1 MKIYKDYAKDPYSFL
16 GDDATFPSD
25 KSLRFWKNLLLKWV
39 LVTKSKQSVI
49 NLSKTKL
56 SII

>member
-16 GDDATFPSD
+16 GDDTTFPSD
-25 KSLRFWKNLLLKWV
+25 NSSRSWKNLLLKSV

-56 SII
+56 NIN

>member
-25 KSLRFWKNLLLKWV
+25 NSLRFWKNLLLK
-39 LVTKSKQSVI
+39 
-49 NLSKTKL
+49 
-56 SII
+56 

>member
-16 GDDATFPSD
+16 GDDATFLSD
-25 KSLRFWKNLLLKWV
+25 NSLRFWKNLLLKWV